1 MYVYMYILYNYLII
15 FIYFIL
21 YIIYY
26 VYMYLNF
33 LYVVDW
39 KNIKEKL
46 FKRFTNNIF
55 KKHRNR
61 WKFIFLIV
69 SYFYFSNQWWE
80 SNRIIR
86 EKYSVFVIKT
96 LVLIFIFIFI
106 KISRFF
112 LIQSKQFCLIH
123 YTNRFNGKFVNI

>member
-1 MYVYMYILYNYLII
+1 MYILYNYLII

-46 FKRFTNNIF
+46 FKRFTIYLKSIEIDENSSS
-55 KKHRNR
+55 
-61 WKFIFLIV
+61 WL
-69 SYFYFSNQWWE
+69 Y
-80 SNRIIR
+80 
-86 EKYSVFVIKT
+86 
-96 LVLIFIFIFI
+96 LIFIFQINDEKVI
-106 KISRFF
+106 
-112 LIQSKQFCLIH
+112 
-123 YTNRFNGKFVNI
+123 G